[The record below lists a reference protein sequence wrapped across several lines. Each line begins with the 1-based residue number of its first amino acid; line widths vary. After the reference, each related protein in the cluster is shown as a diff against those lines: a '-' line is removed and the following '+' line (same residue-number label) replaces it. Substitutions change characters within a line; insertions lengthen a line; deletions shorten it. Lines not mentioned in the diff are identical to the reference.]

1 MTDDF
6 SAAASR
12 LVEAARSARNGDCE
26 TAKIHIAQALELI
39 HCHPS
44 VHSASQATVRGG
56 LAKWQAR
63 RLMEHIDAHLATKI
77 HLDELALLFGFSAG
91 HFCRVFK
98 CTFGITAH
106 AFITRRRIELAQRL
120 MLTTR
125 QTLSE
130 IALSC
135 GMGDQ
140 SHFTRSFRRIV
151 GDTPYAWRR
160 NRRGAFQP
168 AEQSSGADQPVAQ
181 TPRIHPTRRPW

>member
-1 MTDDF
+1 VTDDF

-77 HLDELALLFGFSAG
+77 HLDELALLFVSAPGISAG
-91 HFCRVFK
+91 Y
-98 CTFGITAH
+98 
-106 AFITRRRIELAQRL
+106 
-120 MLTTR
+120 
-125 QTLSE
+125 SN
-130 IALSC
+130 ALSALRH
-135 GMGDQ
+135 ML
-140 SHFTRSFRRIV
+140 SS
-151 GDTPYAWRR
+151 
-160 NRRGAFQP
+160 RGA
-168 AEQSSGADQPVAQ
+168 ASSWRNGSC
-181 TPRIHPTRRPW
+181 